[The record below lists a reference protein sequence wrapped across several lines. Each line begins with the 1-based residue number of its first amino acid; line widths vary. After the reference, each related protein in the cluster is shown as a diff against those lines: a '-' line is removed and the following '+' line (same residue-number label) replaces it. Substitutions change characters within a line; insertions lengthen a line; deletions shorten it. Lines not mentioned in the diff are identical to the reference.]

1 MALKTT
7 ESERESEKSC
17 QPIKERQLKTQ
28 AKIKSKSH
36 TYIRP
41 IRDRGDRFPS
51 FIDAFCPIRDCFRLG
66 FERFFDRFCFLQ
78 HLDDTL
84 LLKLLLFSLL
94 F

>member
-51 FIDAFCPIRDCFRLG
+51 
-66 FERFFDRFCFLQ
+66 
-78 HLDDTL
+78 
-84 LLKLLLFSLL
+84 
-94 F
+94 